1 MRRALGVKMLDS
13 REYTFYFKC
22 PDVLYE
28 TYRSFQNH
36 IFSTS
41 LHFNPFKHDIR
52 MLRSVEIGVGKCGL
66 IE

>member
-1 MRRALGVKMLDS
+1 MRRALGVEMLDS

-41 LHFNPFKHDIR
+41 LHFNPFMH
-52 MLRSVEIGVGKCGL
+52 EI
-66 IE
+66 